1 VPQYAGTWAGLR
13 DAALRAERLG
23 FHGLWVNDH
32 LQAPGRLP
40 REPTFDALTTLA
52 ALAPLTSRAALGV
65 AVLSAT
71 YRPPALAAKM
81 ATVLDVIA
89 GGRLVVGLG
98 SGSDRRE
105 HEAYGIPFASPR
117 ERTEAVRRALAV
129 LRAMAGRPEG
139 ASLEGILEEAP
150 NLPPSPRQ
158 GGPPVWLAAH
168 GPVMLGIAGREADG
182 VVAAFL
188 SPEELARRRVRAERA
203 REAAGRPPLA
213 YAAYLYAL
221 PIPSER
227 EADRWLAP
235 EAEALGTTPAR
246 FRRWLAGQGIV
257 SEPVAMRERLGE
269 YAAAGATDAIL
280 VLPNRVP
287 AEAIEA
293 LAEAVLPRPAPAAAR
308 RPASGDPE
316 ANLAHRLVEVH
327 RAGGRGGAEATV
339 DDAGAWTYD
348 ELGAAVARAAGA
360 LRAAGVRRGE
370 RVAVPLP
377 DGRAWLAGFLGA
389 AWLGA
394 VPVPLDPDAPAER
407 LLDVLVDCEP
417 TAVVADPGGSAAE
430 ACAGAWPLL
439 APADLEAGAPEP
451 LAPVHPD
458 DLAYLIYS
466 SGTTGRPKAAMHA
479 HRDMAVGIE
488 TYARRVLGLRPGDR
502 CHSVAKGFT
511 SLGFGNGF
519 FRVLGCGATA
529 VLSARRPTVRSV
541 LGAVGRAGVT
551 VLTAVPTFWAQLATF
566 LERHPEP
573 GALAGVRLGVSSGD
587 ALPRSVAER
596 VRRVGGLDLLEGL
609 GCSECSNIV
618 ISTRPGEPRPGTLGE
633 AVPGVEIRL
642 ADDEGRPVADGEPGR
657 LWIRSDSNTSGYW
670 RRAELTRDL
679 LVGPWLR
686 MADVL
691 ARVDG
696 AYRHLGRSDDLF
708 KVDARWVSP
717 VAVEDALLEHP
728 VVAEAAVVGRAD
740 EQGLTRPAA
749 SVVLDE
755 GAEAGEGL
763 AEELRRHVAHRVAP
777 HAAPATVDVVDAL
790 PRLPSGKIDRRRL
803 REGLPSG

>member
-1 VPQYAGTWAGLR
+1 
-13 DAALRAERLG
+13 
-23 FHGLWVNDH
+23 
-32 LQAPGRLP
+32 
-40 REPTFDALTTLA
+40 
-52 ALAPLTSRAALGV
+52 
-65 AVLSAT
+65 
-71 YRPPALAAKM
+71 
-81 ATVLDVIA
+81 
-89 GGRLVVGLG
+89 
-98 SGSDRRE
+98 
-105 HEAYGIPFASPR
+105 
-117 ERTEAVRRALAV
+117 
-129 LRAMAGRPEG
+129 
-139 ASLEGILEEAP
+139 
-150 NLPPSPRQ
+150 
-158 GGPPVWLAAH
+158 
-168 GPVMLGIAGREADG
+168 
-182 VVAAFL
+182 
-188 SPEELARRRVRAERA
+188 
-203 REAAGRPPLA
+203 
-213 YAAYLYAL
+213 
-221 PIPSER
+221 
-227 EADRWLAP
+227 
-235 EAEALGTTPAR
+235 
-246 FRRWLAGQGIV
+246 
-257 SEPVAMRERLGE
+257 
-269 YAAAGATDAIL
+269 
-280 VLPNRVP
+280 
-287 AEAIEA
+287 
-293 LAEAVLPRPAPAAAR
+293 
-308 RPASGDPE
+308 
-316 ANLAHRLVEVH
+316 
-327 RAGGRGGAEATV
+327 
-339 DDAGAWTYD
+339 
-348 ELGAAVARAAGA
+348 
-360 LRAAGVRRGE
+360 
-370 RVAVPLP
+370 
-377 DGRAWLAGFLGA
+377 
-389 AWLGA
+389 
-394 VPVPLDPDAPAER
+394 
-407 LLDVLVDCEP
+407 
-417 TAVVADPGGSAAE
+417 
-430 ACAGAWPLL
+430 
-439 APADLEAGAPEP
+439 
-451 LAPVHPD
+451 
-458 DLAYLIYS
+458 
-466 SGTTGRPKAAMHA
+466 MHA